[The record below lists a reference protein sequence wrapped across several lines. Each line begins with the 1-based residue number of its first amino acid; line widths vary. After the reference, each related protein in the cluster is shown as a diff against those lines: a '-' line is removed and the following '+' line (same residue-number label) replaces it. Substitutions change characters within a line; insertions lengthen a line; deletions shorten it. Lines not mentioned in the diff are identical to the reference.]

1 MPRANRR
8 KTKKA
13 RKSEVE
19 DSHQQFGCLAVDNL
33 YNIYDITDRN
43 SSHLLSN
50 ISRRTEHQ
58 SGSGQQIRP
67 KQHLP
72 SQDPSKSRTYTG
84 RRSLSRCQ
92 CSNSPPPGILAG
104 S

>member
-50 ISRRTEHQ
+50 ISRRTEH
-58 SGSGQQIRP
+58 
-67 KQHLP
+67 
-72 SQDPSKSRTYTG
+72 
-84 RRSLSRCQ
+84 
-92 CSNSPPPGILAG
+92 
-104 S
+104 